1 MIWFHKSAEVGDADS
16 LGLLGWS
23 YEYGIGT
30 EQDYARAVE
39 YYRCAAEKGNASS
52 MNNLAEMLANGR
64 GGPRNFEQA
73 MFWYQRAAEAGS
85 VCALYNMGWHAE
97 QAGRIAEAL
106 DCYRQAKQAFA
117 LYQAGAEK
125 GNVNCRCRLIRCYA
139 LGIGTP
145 RDPDTAR
152 QLGRALLCEKLDP
165 WDLEDYGCQPELEQL
180 RQLMDTL
187 ET

>member
-1 MIWFHKSAEVGDADS
+1 
-16 LGLLGWS
+16 
-23 YEYGIGT
+23 
-30 EQDYARAVE
+30 
-39 YYRCAAEKGNASS
+39 
-52 MNNLAEMLANGR
+52 
-64 GGPRNFEQA
+64 
-73 MFWYQRAAEAGS
+73 
-85 VCALYNMGWHAE
+85 MGWHAE

-106 DCYRQAKQAFA
+106 DCYRQAQQSGDEAAFWALGRFYEIGIGVEQDPKQAFA

-145 RDPDTAR
+145 RDPDMAR

>member
-1 MIWFHKSAEVGDADS
+1 MH
-16 LGLLGWS
+16 
-23 YEYGIGT
+23 
-30 EQDYARAVE
+30 Q
-39 YYRCAAEKGNASS
+39 RC
-52 MNNLAEMLANGR
+52 
-64 GGPRNFEQA
+64 
-73 MFWYQRAAEAGS
+73 
-85 VCALYNMGWHAE
+85 
-97 QAGRIAEAL
+97 IAEAL
-106 DCYRQAKQAFA
+106 DCYRQAQQSGDEAAFWALGRFYEIGIGVEQDPKQAFA